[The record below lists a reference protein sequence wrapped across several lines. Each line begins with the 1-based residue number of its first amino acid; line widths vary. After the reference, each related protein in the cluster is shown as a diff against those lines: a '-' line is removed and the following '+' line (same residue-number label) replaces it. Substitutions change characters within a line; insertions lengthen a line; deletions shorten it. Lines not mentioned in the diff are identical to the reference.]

1 MAMQVIENVQVVVEE
16 GAAGVFIINH
26 DFDYPQVLPILRQVS
41 LSPPPHPPPS
51 LAACVGGGPS
61 WEIEWV
67 FARREHGGYSHT
79 QRRYTHTQRV
89 HLSCPLFSFFPFSF
103 PFFPQVRGCYPDVF
117 LGVNFHTMN
126 GTHDFFFK
134 AFLWLSN
141 FFCYC
146 QLLCTER
153 CA

>member
-1 MAMQVIENVQVVVEE
+1 MQVIENVQVVVEE

-51 LAACVGGGPS
+51 LAACVGGGPW

-67 FARREHGGYSHT
+67 FARREHGEYTHT

-89 HLSCPLFSFFPFSF
+89 HLSCPLFFFLFLFPFSRRSAGAT
-103 PFFPQVRGCYPDVF
+103 PTCF
-117 LGVNFHTMN
+117 LVST
-126 GTHDFFFK
+126 
-134 AFLWLSN
+134 SI
-141 FFCYC
+141 
-146 QLLCTER
+146 Q
-153 CA
+153 

>member
-1 MAMQVIENVQVVVEE
+1 MQVIENVQLVVEE

-41 LSPPPHPPPS
+41 PRPHPPPS

-79 QRRYTHTQRV
+79 QRRYTHTQGV
-89 HLSCPLFSFFPFSF
+89 HLSFPLFSFFSFFPPFSHRSAGAT
-103 PFFPQVRGCYPDVF
+103 PTCF
-117 LGVNFHTMN
+117 LVST
-126 GTHDFFFK
+126 
-134 AFLWLSN
+134 SI
-141 FFCYC
+141 
-146 QLLCTER
+146 Q
-153 CA
+153 